1 LQSAPLPP
9 PAPSTTH
16 RKKTWR
22 DGRVF
27 EGDWR
32 HGKKNGRGKMTY
44 PDGRVYE
51 GELRDYQCHSQG
63 TMTYADGRWES
74 GTWRNGAFVG

>member
-1 LQSAPLPP
+1 M
-9 PAPSTTH
+9 TH

-27 EGDWR
+27 EGDWM

-44 PDGRVYE
+44 
-51 GELRDYQCHSQG
+51 S
-63 TMTYADGRWES
+63 
-74 GTWRNGAFVG
+74 